1 MSAHDTQH
9 GGADDHGSHGHHVV
23 SWQFLFGILVLLLI
37 LTGLTVYTALEVY
50 LGDTGN
56 LLLALFIAS
65 FKAALVVG
73 FFMHLHWDNKFNA
86 VALLFCLL
94 AGVTFIGFTAIDIGS
109 RHMVDPKRAEMMTP
123 EVVKQARERAIAEG
137 RLEPDNDDS
146 ANQNESPP
154 E

>member
-1 MSAHDTQH
+1 MSAHDTH
-9 GGADDHGSHGHHVV
+9 HSGGDGHDSHGHHVV
-23 SWQFLFGILVLLLI
+23 SWQFLFGILVVLLI

-56 LLLALFIAS
+56 LLLALFIAT

-94 AGVTFIGFTAIDIGS
+94 AGATFIGFTAIDIGS
-109 RHMVDPKRAEMMTP
+109 RHMVDPKRAEMMLP
-123 EVVKQARERAIAEG
+123 DVVERARERAIAEG
-137 RLEPDNDDS
+137 RLEPDNGENAES
-146 ANQNESPP
+146 SNE
-154 E
+154 